1 MFVGRLEDLGVRV
14 IVVDMINNRGDNE
27 EEDKQRYRFTP
38 KKVLLYCIIVGL
50 ISGTFSIFI
59 NLLILLSVAAF
70 VFASI
75 TVWYMLGEKFHG
87 WKETRRDRS
96 KIEHVLFNLFQ
107 YLKQQ
112 IRSSKVKR

>member
-1 MFVGRLEDLGVRV
+1 MEDLGVRV
-14 IVVDMINNRGDNE
+14 IVIDMINNRRDNE
-27 EEDKQRYRFTP
+27 EEEQGYRFTP

-50 ISGTFSIFI
+50 ISGTLSIFI
-59 NLLILLSVAAF
+59 NSLILLSAAAF

-75 TVWYMLGEKFHG
+75 TVWYMLGEKLHG

-96 KIEHVLFNLFQ
+96 KIEHVLSNLSQ